1 MNKSVFWSLLGFMVC
16 MLTFTACSSD
26 NDINATGISLSE
38 KDILLEKGSSHLLKA
53 VVSPENATNKDV
65 KWATSDADIAS
76 VDNKGNVTALK
87 TGTATITVSL
97 INGNFTAQCKV
108 TVSSTV
114 SGVSLDKTSLSI
126 IEGKT
131 DILVATILPND
142 ATNKEVKWTSDNES
156 VAKVSPNGEITAIR
170 PGSATITVTTTDQS
184 KTAQCKV
191 TVTPVVSGVT
201 LNKTSLSITEGKTD
215 MLVAT
220 ILPND
225 ATNKEVT
232 WTSDNE
238 SVAKVSPNGEI
249 TAIRP
254 GSATITVTTTDQSKT
269 AQCKVTVTPVVS
281 GVTLNKT
288 SLSITEGKTDML
300 VATIL
305 PNDATNKEVT
315 WTSDN
320 KSVAKV
326 SSNGEITA
334 IKPGIATI
342 TVTTTD
348 QNKTAHCKVT
358 VTSSKNINYK
368 PYGNSQNW

>member
-232 WTSDNE
+232 WTSDN
-238 SVAKVSPNGEI
+238 
-249 TAIRP
+249 
-254 GSATITVTTTDQSKT
+254 
-269 AQCKVTVTPVVS
+269 
-281 GVTLNKT
+281 
-288 SLSITEGKTDML
+288 
-300 VATIL
+300 
-305 PNDATNKEVT
+305 
-315 WTSDN
+315 